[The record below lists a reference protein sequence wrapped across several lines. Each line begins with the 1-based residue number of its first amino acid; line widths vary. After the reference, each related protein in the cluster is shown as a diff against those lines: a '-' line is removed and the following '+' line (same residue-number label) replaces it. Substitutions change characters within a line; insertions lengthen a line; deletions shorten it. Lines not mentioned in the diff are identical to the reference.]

1 MRQVKVTVNFDGLPQ
16 TARIREERVNFDGL
30 PQTARIR
37 EERAEISH
45 AALIKL
51 AFQIYRSNKLKTQER
66 AFEEEGLI
74 FNLRRKR
81 GSDSEE

>member
-1 MRQVKVTVNFDGLPQ
+1 MWAPLISP
-16 TARIREERVNFDGL
+16 ESL
-30 PQTARIR
+30 R
-37 EERAEISH
+37 EERAEICQ

-74 FNLRRKR
+74 LK
-81 GSDSEE
+81 